1 MFKTNTSFD
10 CLILFKKK
18 LAFFCQITV
27 RTDKTAKINE
37 TFQPPKFNNY
47 VTIIEKMKKENIIV
61 KYILIHGDHEKKM
74 KHFRKNS
81 RKKIYFF
88 LLLHQDKHTLN
99 ILKTKLKISQKN
111 A

>member
-1 MFKTNTSFD
+1 MYLKP
-10 CLILFKKK
+10 
-18 LAFFCQITV
+18 
-27 RTDKTAKINE
+27 E
-37 TFQPPKFNNY
+37 PPTWY
-47 VTIIEKMKKENIIV
+47 SQTPPPSHAASCRSPVSHLPTPAAPESPATPPAPALV